1 MIIRREL
8 VMSAQEN
15 RIIRLLPNE
24 ISPEV
29 ASLREQVASCMQ
41 CGTCSGSCPS
51 VSRMD
56 LTPRQVMLA
65 LQMGLEEEA
74 VRCQAIW
81 YCAAC
86 YMCTVRCP
94 RTIPVSDIMGA
105 LRTLSLQRGL
115 AVQRDKV
122 FVKSFLD
129 IIRRYGRM
137 FEPELLLRYHLL
149 NNPFNLLKQ
158 VRLALAM
165 LRRGKIEL
173 LPHRLRAVEGV
184 RRIYANHNNNNERT

>member
-1 MIIRREL
+1 
-8 VMSAQEN
+8 
-15 RIIRLLPNE
+15 
-24 ISPEV
+24 
-29 ASLREQVASCMQ
+29 
-41 CGTCSGSCPS
+41 
-51 VSRMD
+51 MD

-74 VRCQAIW
+74 VGCRAIW

-94 RTIPVSDIMGA
+94 RGIPVSEIMGA

-115 AVQRDKV
+115 AAQRDRV
-122 FVKSFLD
+122 FVKSFLG

-149 NNPFNLLKQ
+149 NNPLNLLKQ

-165 LRRGKIEL
+165 LRRGKIEF
-173 LPHRLRAVEGV
+173 LPHRLRTLEDV
-184 RRIYANHNNNNERT
+184 RRIYANHHRGNEPA

>member
-1 MIIRREL
+1 
-8 VMSAQEN
+8 MSAQGN
-15 RIIRLLPNE
+15 RTVRLVPND

-29 ASLREQVASCMQ
+29 ASLREQVVSCMQ

-51 VSRMD
+51 ASRMD

-74 VRCQAIW
+74 VGCQAIW

-94 RTIPVSDIMGA
+94 RGVPVSDIMAA
-105 LRTLSLQRGL
+105 LRTSSLQRGL
-115 AVQRDKV
+115 AVQQDRV

-149 NNPFNLLKQ
+149 NNPLNLLKQ

-165 LRRGKIEL
+165 LRRGKIEF
-173 LPHRLRAVEGV
+173 LPHRLRAIEEV
-184 RRIYANHNNNNERT
+184 RRVYASLKSGKKLA

>member
-1 MIIRREL
+1 
-8 VMSAQEN
+8 MSAQEN
-15 RIIRLLPNE
+15 RTLRLAPNK
-24 ISPEV
+24 IFPEV
-29 ASLREQVASCMQ
+29 ANLREQVISCMQ

-51 VSRMD
+51 ASRMD

-86 YMCTVRCP
+86 YMCTARCP
-94 RTIPVSDIMGA
+94 RAIPVSDIMGA
-105 LRTLSLQRGL
+105 LRTLSLRRGL

-149 NNPFNLLKQ
+149 NNPLNFLKQ
-158 VRLALAM
+158 LRLALAM
-165 LRRGKIEL
+165 LKRGKIEFF
-173 LPHRLRAVEGV
+173 PHRLRTVEV
-184 RRIYANHNNNNERT
+184 VHRIYANHNSDNEPA